1 MKEDVYET
9 KHSKETYHDSEL
21 CRYKTNVGC
30 NDTRGKYSMRG
41 GSILE
46 CEGKI
51 VGEYTPMSSL
61 GSGPEIVEQST
72 EKSDGCCG
80 KEFEG
85 RMVMA

>member
-1 MKEDVYET
+1 
-9 KHSKETYHDSEL
+9 
-21 CRYKTNVGC
+21 
-30 NDTRGKYSMRG
+30 MRG